1 MRKFLIP
8 AAAIMTLA
16 GGTALIAQQMPPA
29 PGAKD
34 PSRVTGGTYQV
45 DPGHTQVAFAYDHMG
60 FSNNF
65 GIISQPTGTL
75 TLDPKN
81 AAASKV
87 SIDVPVANL
96 RTGISALDEHLMKP
110 DFFDA
115 AKFPKATFVSTSVKP
130 DGATGAEITG
140 NLTIKGVTKPVTLD
154 ADFYGAGKAPAMA
167 GGKEN
172 VGFVATTTVKRSDF
186 NMGYGVPMVGDNVE
200 LKIVAAFQK

>member
-1 MRKFLIP
+1 MRKFVISAVALT
-8 AAAIMTLA
+8 ALT
-16 GGTALIAQQMPPA
+16 GTALIAQQMPPA

-34 PSRVTGGTYQV
+34 PSRVSGGTYQV

-65 GIISQPTGTL
+65 GLIAQPTGTL

-81 AAASKV
+81 VAASKV
-87 SIDVPVANL
+87 SIDVPIANL
-96 RTGISALDEHLMKP
+96 RTGVAALDEHLMKA

-130 DGATGAEITG
+130 DGTTSAEITG
-140 NLTIKGVTKPVTLD
+140 NLTIKGVTKPVTLY

-186 NMGYGVPMVGDNVE
+186 NMGYGVPMVGDSVE

>member
-1 MRKFLIP
+1 MRKFLISV
-8 AAAIMTLA
+8 AALA
-16 GGTALIAQQMPPA
+16 ALTGGAVIAQQMPAA

-34 PSRVTGGTYQV
+34 PARVTGGTYQV

-65 GIISQPTGTL
+65 GIISGPVGTL

-81 AAASKV
+81 VAAAKV
-87 SIDVPVANL
+87 SIEVPIANV
-96 RTGISALDEHLMKP
+96 RTGITALDEHLMKS
-110 DFFDA
+110 DFFDST
-115 AKFPKATFVSTSVKP
+115 KFPKATFVSTSVKP
-130 DGATGAEITG
+130 DGATSAEITG

-154 ADFYGAGKAPAMA
+154 ADFYGAGKAPPMA

>member
-1 MRKFLIP
+1 MRKFVISAVALT
-8 AAAIMTLA
+8 ALT
-16 GGTALIAQQMPPA
+16 GTALIAQQMPPA

-34 PSRVTGGTYQV
+34 PSRVSGGTYQV

-65 GIISQPTGTL
+65 GLIAQPTGTL
-75 TLDPKN
+75 TLYPKN
-81 AAASKV
+81 VAASKV
-87 SIDVPVANL
+87 SIDVPIANL
-96 RTGISALDEHLMKP
+96 RTGVAALDEHLMKA

-130 DGATGAEITG
+130 DGTTSAEITG
-140 NLTIKGVTKPVTLD
+140 NLTIKGVTKPVTLN

-186 NMGYGVPMVGDNVE
+186 NMGYGVPMVGDSVE

>member
-1 MRKFLIP
+1 MRNFLIS
-8 AAAIMTLA
+8 AAALLAIA
-16 GGTALIAQQMPPA
+16 GGTAVIAQQMPAA

-34 PSRVTGGTYQV
+34 PSRVTGGSYQV

-65 GIISQPTGTL
+65 GIISGPTGTL

-81 AAASKV
+81 VAASKV
-87 SIDVPVANL
+87 SIEVPIANL
-96 RTGISALDEHLMKP
+96 RTGIQALDDHLMKA
-110 DFFDA
+110 DFFDS
-115 AKFPKATFVSTSVKP
+115 AKFPKATFVSTSVKA
-130 DGATGAEITG
+130 DGPTSAEITG
-140 NLTIKGVTKPVTLD
+140 NLTIKGITKPVTLD

-172 VGFVATTTVKRSDF
+172 VGFVATTSVKRSDF
-186 NMGYGVPMVGDNVE
+186 NMGYGVPMVGDTIE

>member
-1 MRKFLIP
+1 MRKFVISAVAM
-8 AAAIMTLA
+8 AALT
-16 GGTALIAQQMPPA
+16 GTALIAQQMPPA

-34 PSRVTGGTYQV
+34 PSRVSGGTYQV

-65 GIISQPTGTL
+65 GLIAQPTGTL

-81 AAASKV
+81 VAASKV
-87 SIDVPVANL
+87 SIDVPIANL
-96 RTGISALDEHLMKP
+96 RTGVAALDEHLMKA

-130 DGATGAEITG
+130 DGTTSAEITG
-140 NLTIKGVTKPVTLD
+140 NLTIKGVTKPVTLN

-186 NMGYGVPMVGDNVE
+186 NMGYGVPMVGDSVE

>member
-1 MRKFLIP
+1 MRKFVIS
-8 AAAIMTLA
+8 AIALTALT
-16 GGTALIAQQMPPA
+16 GTALIAQQMPPA

-34 PSRVTGGTYQV
+34 PSRVSGGTYQV

-65 GIISQPTGTL
+65 GLIAQPTGTL

-81 AAASKV
+81 VAASKV
-87 SIDVPVANL
+87 SIDVPIANL
-96 RTGISALDEHLMKP
+96 RTGVAALDEHLMKA

-130 DGATGAEITG
+130 DGTTSAEITG
-140 NLTIKGVTKPVTLD
+140 NLTIKGVTKPVTLN

-186 NMGYGVPMVGDNVE
+186 NMGYGVPMVGDSVE

>member
-1 MRKFLIP
+1 MRKFLISV
-8 AAAIMTLA
+8 AALATLT
-16 GGTALIAQQMPPA
+16 GTALIAQQMPAA

-65 GIISQPTGTL
+65 GIISGPVGTL
-75 TLDPKN
+75 TLDPN
-81 AAASKV
+81 NVAAAKV
-87 SIDVPVANL
+87 SIEVPIANV
-96 RTGISALDEHLMKP
+96 RTGITALDEHLMKA
-110 DFFDA
+110 DFFDS

-130 DGATGAEITG
+130 DGATSAEITG

-154 ADFYGAGKAPAMA
+154 ADFYGAGTAPAMA

>member
-1 MRKFLIP
+1 MRKFLISV
-8 AAAIMTLA
+8 AALATLT
-16 GGTALIAQQMPPA
+16 GTALIAQQMPA
-29 PGAKD
+29 TPGAKD

-65 GIISQPTGTL
+65 GIISGPVGTL
-75 TLDPKN
+75 TLDPN
-81 AAASKV
+81 NVAAAKV
-87 SIDVPVANL
+87 SIEVPIANV
-96 RTGISALDEHLMKP
+96 RTGITALDEHLMKA
-110 DFFDA
+110 DFFDS

-130 DGATGAEITG
+130 DGATSAEITG

-154 ADFYGAGKAPAMA
+154 ADFYGAGTAPAMA

>member
-1 MRKFLIP
+1 MRTFLIS
-8 AAAIMTLA
+8 AAAIVAIA
-16 GGTALIAQQMPPA
+16 GGTAVIAQQTPGV

-34 PSRVTGGTYQV
+34 PTRVTGGTYQV

-65 GIISQPTGTL
+65 GLISQPTGTL

-81 AAASKV
+81 VAASKV
-87 SIDVPVANL
+87 SIDVPIANL
-96 RTGISALDEHLMKP
+96 RTGIPALDEHLMKA
-110 DFFDA
+110 DFFDS

-130 DGATGAEITG
+130 DGATSAEITG

-172 VGFVATTTVKRSDF
+172 VGFVATATIKRSDF
-186 NMGYGVPMVGDNVE
+186 NMGYAVPMVGDAVE

>member
-1 MRKFLIP
+1 MRKFLISV
-8 AAAIMTLA
+8 AALATLT
-16 GGTALIAQQMPPA
+16 GTALIAQQMPAA

-65 GIISQPTGTL
+65 GIMSGPTGSL

-81 AAASKV
+81 VAAAKV
-87 SIDVPVANL
+87 SIEVPIANV
-96 RTGISALDEHLMKP
+96 RTGITALDEHLMKS
-110 DFFDA
+110 DFFDS

-130 DGATGAEITG
+130 DGATSAEITG

-172 VGFVATTTVKRSDF
+172 IGFVATTTVKRSDF

>member
-1 MRKFLIP
+1 MRKFLIS
-8 AAAIMTLA
+8 AAALTAIA
-16 GGTALIAQQMPPA
+16 GGTIAIAQQMPPA

-34 PSRVTGGTYQV
+34 PARVTGGTYQV

-65 GIISQPTGTL
+65 GIISESTGTL

-81 AAASKV
+81 LAASKV
-87 SIDVPVANL
+87 SIEVPIANI
-96 RTGISALDEHLMKP
+96 RTGVAKLDEHLMKA

-115 AKFPKATFVSTSVKP
+115 AKFPKATFVSTGVKTYSP
-130 DGATGAEITG
+130 TSAEITG
-140 NLTIKGVTKPVTLD
+140 NLTIKGITKPVTLD

-172 VGFVATTTVKRSDF
+172 VGFVATTSVKRSDF
-186 NMGYGVPMVGDNVE
+186 NMGYGVPMVGDQIE

>member
-1 MRKFLIP
+1 MRKFLIST
-8 AAAIMTLA
+8 AALA
-16 GGTALIAQQMPPA
+16 ALTGTALIAQQMPAA

-45 DPGHTQVAFAYDHMG
+45 DPGHTQIAFAYDHMG

-65 GIISQPTGTL
+65 GLISEPTGTL
-75 TLDPKN
+75 TLDPKKP
-81 AAASKV
+81 AAAKV
-87 SIDVPVANL
+87 SIDVPIANL
-96 RTGISALDEHLMKP
+96 RTGISALDEHLMKS

-130 DGATGAEITG
+130 DGATSAEITG

-186 NMGYGVPMVGDNVE
+186 NMGYGVPMVGDNIE

>member
-1 MRKFLIP
+1 MRNFLIS
-8 AAAIMTLA
+8 AAALLAIA
-16 GGTALIAQQMPPA
+16 GGTAVIAQQMPAA

-34 PSRVTGGTYQV
+34 PSRVTGGSYQV

-65 GIISQPTGTL
+65 GIISGPTGTL

-81 AAASKV
+81 VAASKV
-87 SIDVPVANL
+87 SIEVPVANL
-96 RTGISALDEHLMKP
+96 RTGIQALDDHLVKV
-110 DFFDA
+110 DFFDS
-115 AKFPKATFVSTSVKP
+115 AKFPKATFVSTSVKA
-130 DGATGAEITG
+130 DGPTSAEITG
-140 NLTIKGVTKPVTLD
+140 NLTIKGITKPVTLD

-172 VGFVATTTVKRSDF
+172 VGFVATTSVKRSDF
-186 NMGYGVPMVGDNVE
+186 NMGYGVPMVGDTIE